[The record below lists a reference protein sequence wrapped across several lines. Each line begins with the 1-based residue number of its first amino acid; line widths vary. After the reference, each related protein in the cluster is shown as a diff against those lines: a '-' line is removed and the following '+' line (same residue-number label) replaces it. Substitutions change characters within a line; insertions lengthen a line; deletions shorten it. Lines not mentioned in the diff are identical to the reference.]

1 MTATQDSLRSSH
13 REALI
18 EHLFLGEVMKHLWR
32 GDPPAE
38 LEILKPQVDDAGYD
52 LALEAKGILRHI
64 QLKSSSRDAKT
75 ATVNVSVKLAQK
87 PSGCV
92 LWVLFDPNT
101 MALGPFRWLGAEPGL
116 RLPSIANL
124 KVAKHTK
131 GNAQGVKLPRAGLRV
146 VPRRRFETLQDVGAV
161 VERLFGN
168 DATAS

>member
-1 MTATQDSLRSSH
+1 MTATQDSTRSSH

-52 LALEAKGILRHI
+52 LALEARGVLRHV

-75 ATVNVSVKLAQK
+75 ARVNVSMKLAEK

-92 LWVLFDPNT
+92 LWVLFEPNT
-101 MALGPFRWLGAEPGL
+101 MTLGPFRWLGAEPGFPF
-116 RLPSIANL
+116 PSIANL

-131 GNAQGVKLPRAGLRV
+131 GNAQGVKLPRIRLRV
-146 VPRRRFETLQDVGAV
+146 VPRTRFETLRDVDAV
-161 VERLFGN
+161 VSRLFGQS
-168 DATAS
+168 AA